1 MIRLEQKANEA
12 RKYDVKISDKKFIWT
27 LLNNMKH
34 QKYYKEIITL
44 EDEMMH
50 ISRQRFHRESSRFVE
65 PSNDNVQNKST
76 QELKIRCKYCY
87 RVGHT
92 DTSCRD
98 KQDKRQPSM
107 PQWTKHATCM
117 KCKKKVHLVFNC
129 PPTKYNCKVR
139 KPPVNKNKSYNKK
152 NSKTQKEESAA
163 LVKEF
168 TSMVISTKMWNNTA
182 VGPVV
187 VPQLI
192 K

>member
-34 QKYYKEIITL
+34 HKYYKEIITL

-65 PSNDNVQNKST
+65 PSNDNEQNKST

-107 PQWTKHATCM
+107 PQWAKHATCM

-129 PPTKYNCKVR
+129 PPTKYNCKVG